1 MIDPYATEEETNAL
15 VAQDKRTPAERK
27 LDTML
32 AQRDTFE
39 QGYENDSALIRAI
52 AIELIEAA
60 DAERVKVQRQVKEA
74 CKPYGKAGEC
84 VYTTFMAKQKGKVA

>member
-1 MIDPYATEEETNAL
+1 MTDLYATEEETQAL
-15 VAQDKRTPAERK
+15 IKPDSRTPAEKK

-39 QGYENDSALIRAI
+39 QGYENDAMLIRAI

-84 VYTTFMAKQKGKVA
+84 VYTTFMAKQKGKA

>member
-1 MIDPYATEEETNAL
+1 MTYLDEVDDETL
-15 VAQDKRTPAERK
+15 AETRKAAEKK
-27 LDTML
+27 LDTMI

-39 QGYENDSALIRAI
+39 QGYENDALIIRTI

-60 DAERVKVQRQVKEA
+60 DAARVKVQRQVKEA

-84 VYTTFMAKQKGKVA
+84 VFTTYMAKQKGKS

>member
-1 MIDPYATEEETNAL
+1 MTTTEYATEEETNAL
-15 VAQDKRTPAERK
+15 VVQDKRTPAEKK

-39 QGYENDSALIRAI
+39 QGHEDVLVLRAI

-84 VYTTFMAKQKGKVA
+84 VFNTFKDMQKGKVA

>member
-1 MIDPYATEEETNAL
+1 MTDLYATEEETQAL
-15 VAQDKRTPAERK
+15 IKPDARTPAEKK

-39 QGYENDSALIRAI
+39 QGYENDAVLIRAI
-52 AIELIEAA
+52 AIELIEAQA
-60 DAERVKVQRQVKEA
+60 TERVNVQRMVKDA

-84 VYTTFMAKQKGKVA
+84 AYNTFMAKYGKVKA

>member
-1 MIDPYATEEETNAL
+1 MTDLYATEEETQAL
-15 VAQDKRTPAERK
+15 IKPNSRTPAEKK

-39 QGYENDSALIRAI
+39 QGYENDAVLIRAI

-84 VYTTFMAKQKGKVA
+84 VYTTFMAKQKGKA